1 MDHDEAVRL
10 QAAVRYVLGE
20 LSPAQRDEYE
30 EHYFDCSE
38 CALDLK
44 AAVTF
49 VDASREVFRQ
59 EAEKAAEKNVVPARG
74 LWAGWFR
81 PIIAVPAFAALL
93 LLIGYQNTVTI
104 PRAKEEANH
113 SAGQLF
119 TSSFSLQ
126 MANTRGGE
134 EVKIQVQPAE
144 TFALDFDFTP
154 SRTFESYLCQLQDE
168 SGRSVLQVSLP
179 GSSANKEAHLVVP
192 GGLVRPGKY
201 TLVFSGAPVSKGQP
215 SRDEVLRL
223 DFAIALRQ

>member
-1 MDHDEAVRL
+1 MARMDHDEAVRL

-20 LSPAQRDEYE
+20 LSPSQRDEYE

-49 VDASREVFRQ
+49 VDASREVCRQ
-59 EAEKAAEKNVVPARG
+59 EAEKVGKKNLVPARG
-74 LWAGWFR
+74 AWSGWFR

-104 PRAKEEANH
+104 PRAKEEANRG
-113 SAGQLF
+113 AGQLF

-179 GSSANKEAHLVVP
+179 GSSATKEAHFVVP
-192 GGLVRPGKY
+192 PGLVRPGQY
-201 TLVFSGAPVSKGQP
+201 THVCFGASGAKGP
-215 SRDEVLRL
+215 PPRDQGLHL
-223 DFAIALRQ
+223 DFPI

>member
-30 EHYFDCSE
+30 EHYFDCAE

-49 VDASREVFRQ
+49 VDASRVVFRQ
-59 EAEKAAEKNVVPARG
+59 EAERAAEKNVVPARG
-74 LWAGWFR
+74 LWGWFR

-104 PRAKEEANH
+104 PRAKEEANRGG
-113 SAGQLF
+113 GQLF

-134 EVKIQVQPAE
+134 EVKIQVHSDE
-144 TFALDFDFTP
+144 TFAIDFDFTP

-168 SGRSVLQVSLP
+168 SGRSVLRVSLP

-201 TLVFSGAPVSKGQP
+201 TLVFFGASEAKGQP
-215 SRDEVLRL
+215 PRDEVLRL